1 MIPYAGKDPWE
12 NQFSGG
18 RPLRRPKSLIA
29 YEMFIELGWDTMK
42 IAEHMRIPESR
53 ALKFINLERSKL
65 LGKQI
70 PYGGEEA

>member
-1 MIPYAGKDPWE
+1 
-12 NQFSGG
+12 
-18 RPLRRPKSLIA
+18 
-29 YEMFIELGWDTMK
+29 
-42 IAEHMRIPESR
+42 MRIPESR